1 MTEGYEL
8 SEDAARR
15 TAAAVRRVEAM
26 TPAAGAAATRG
37 RNVPHK
43 PAFYRLANNLG
54 DGKYTCRRQAWDDDA
69 KAFADV
75 AESHQAEHDVEVT
88 AYDYQERADGVAGF
102 ADVGQIVRGWKIHV
116 GGATRAEGTWI
127 TLVDVGDELR
137 ITSKDIRAAHARSTA
152 AELAETPTK
161 PHKIVGDNEAHLPG
175 VAAGA
180 GWIEAEVLGADV
192 TNQQLLI
199 KHVGPG
205 PLVYTGCGIELDGL
219 GHVRRS
225 YVGPGWVG
233 PCA

>member
-1 MTEGYEL
+1 MAEGYEL

-37 RNVPHK
+37 RNVPYK
-43 PAFYRLANNLG
+43 PAFYRLATNEG
-54 DGKYTCRRQAWDDDA
+54 DGEYTCRRQAWDDDA

-75 AESHQAEHDVEVT
+75 AESHQAEYDVDVT
-88 AYDYQERADGVAGF
+88 AYDYQERADGVAGA

-116 GGATRAEGTWI
+116 GGATIKDGQWI

-161 PHKIVGDNEAHLPG
+161 PHKIVGDNEAHLPA

-180 GWIEAEVLGADV
+180 GWLEAEVLGADDA
-192 TNQQLLI
+192 NQQLLI

-205 PLVYTGCGIELDGL
+205 ASVYCGCGIDFDGN
-219 GHVRRS
+219 GHMRCL
-225 YVGPGWVG
+225 YYNGGWIG